1 MMPVVMMPV
10 VVMAPVVVV
19 PPVAIVTDATRA
31 VIGPDHPAATVR
43 VIIGVIVVVRVV
55 IGRAI
60 EEAPVVMAKRE
71 PSVVKAT
78 AEDMSRS
85 KPAAVEDRT
94 AAKPAAMEYGAAG
107 SEAATVKRRA
117 TAAVKHSGATVKASA
132 AVEASAS
139 VEAATPTTAV
149 ETTSTAM
156 ATAAADFGRQRA
168 GDGFRRR
175 SNARIDQRQR
185 LRALRDGR
193 QRQHRGSRK
202 TQTTDNAA
210 PGARNPYH
218 VRDLPEFRQRKSG
231 PGNGLPPA
239 R

>member
-1 MMPVVMMPV
+1 
-10 VVMAPVVVV
+10 
-19 PPVAIVTDATRA
+19 
-31 VIGPDHPAATVR
+31 
-43 VIIGVIVVVRVV
+43 
-55 IGRAI
+55 
-60 EEAPVVMAKRE
+60 MAKRE

-94 AAKPAAMEYGAAG
+94 AAKPAAMEYGATG

-117 TAAVKHSGATVKASA
+117 TAAVKHHGATVKASA

-139 VEAATPTTAV
+139 VEATAAATVEAATPTTAV